1 MDNNIYKRGR
11 LHSIIKL
18 LFATVATMLFAL
30 SFNMTGG
37 GATENSSR

>member
-37 GATENSSR
+37 ATENSSR